1 MSKKT
6 LFHRIIL
13 ASGSATRAKL
23 LQDAGIPFTPCVPV
37 VDESSL
43 RATLVASQEKVDAIA
58 LKLAGAK
65 ALNVAQKYPQDIV
78 IGSDQVLFFD
88 GSVLGKCTSLADATE
103 QLKEMRGKT
112 HQLVT
117 AVVLACGN
125 DIVWQHS
132 EVCTMHMRPFS
143 DTFLEKYIAGEGEKI
158 LSAVGCY
165 FFEGR
170 GLQLFEKTDADYFS
184 ILGLP
189 LLSLL
194 NALRD
199 LKVTEQ

>member
-1 MSKKT
+1 MNENP

-13 ASGSATRAKL
+13 ASASATRAKL
-23 LQDAGIPFTPCVPV
+23 LRDAGIPFTPCAPS

-43 RATLVASQEKVDAIA
+43 RGALVASQENVDFIA
-58 LKLAGAK
+58 QKLAEAK
-65 ALNVAQKYPQDIV
+65 ALDVSKLYPEDIV
-78 IGSDQVLFFD
+78 IGSDQVLIFED
-88 GSVLGKCTSLADATE
+88 QVLGKCTNLSDAAK
-103 QLKEMRGKT
+103 QLKAMRGKS
-112 HQLVT
+112 HRLLT
-117 AVVLACGN
+117 AVVLACGT
-125 DIVWQHS
+125 DILWRHT
-132 EVCTMHMRPFS
+132 EVCTLQMRAFS
-143 DTFLEKYIAGEGEKI
+143 DAFLESYLNSEGEDI

-170 GLQLFEKTDADYFS
+170 GLQLFEKTDAEYFS

-199 LKVTEQ
+199 LKVIDQ